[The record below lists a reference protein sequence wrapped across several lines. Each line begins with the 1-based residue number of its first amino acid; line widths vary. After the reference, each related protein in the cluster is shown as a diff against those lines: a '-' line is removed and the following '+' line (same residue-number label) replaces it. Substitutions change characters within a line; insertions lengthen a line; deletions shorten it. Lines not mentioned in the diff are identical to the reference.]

1 MKGLSDSKISSDHR
15 VISSSV
21 SHMDGNKSARAKGV
35 PTVSEKWGKFQV
47 ETDYADSGCVSPIY
61 KGKLEVI
68 RQQ

>member
-1 MKGLSDSKISSDHR
+1 
-15 VISSSV
+15 
-21 SHMDGNKSARAKGV
+21 MDGNKSARAKGV